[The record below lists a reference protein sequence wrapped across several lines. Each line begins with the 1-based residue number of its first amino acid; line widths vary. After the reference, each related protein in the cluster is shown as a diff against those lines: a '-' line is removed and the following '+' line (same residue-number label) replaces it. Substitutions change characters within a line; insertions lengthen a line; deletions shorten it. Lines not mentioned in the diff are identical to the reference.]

1 MTELKPCPFCGGKAK
16 LSFKDVKYGGT
27 NYRGDKKLKY
37 RFQVICN
44 KCHGRGK
51 PITTD
56 FLVNPNPWNS
66 HYANRNYGNN
76 KYVDGMT
83 EMLAP
88 WAEEA
93 IEAWNR
99 RAEDGKTAV

>member
-1 MTELKPCPFCGGKAK
+1 MAELKPCPFCGGNAR
-16 LSFKDVKYGGT
+16 LSFADVKFGGM

-44 KCHGRGK
+44 KCHSRGK
-51 PITTD
+51 PVKTD
-56 FLVNPNPWNS
+56 YLINPNPLAS
-66 HYANRNYGNN
+66 HYANRNYMPNESI
-76 KYVDGMT
+76 DDMT
-83 EMLAP
+83 KILRP

-99 RAEDGKTAV
+99 RVNNGNQ